1 MAVMAATT
9 TAVVVTVGSSE
20 WQLARLSLSLSEVSL
35 EISIAAT
42 PSVVGV
48 VSSTNDELSGFSDF
62 KSTVVYINFRV

>member
-1 MAVMAATT
+1 M
-9 TAVVVTVGSSE
+9 GSSE